1 MIVYLGGVPGVGKT
15 KVTKQVENLASEKG
29 FALKRLRGTD
39 ILCELAG
46 VSSVDEL
53 RRLPEEIRHEL
64 RPEMYRR
71 IYAEDREYP
80 NTVRLG
86 DGHFCM
92 FEINSDKFGTREM
105 QPWDKDQVLGI
116 IVLIA
121 PPNLILERRKVDK
134 ETRDDRRLDLGSI
147 TYEQKMELLIAKQQ
161 SEQIGCPMAVF
172 DNSSVDISPLVLEIL
187 FTITVWKKSRGFFN
201 KESMRSFNKEVE

>member
-15 KVTKQVENLASEKG
+15 KVTKQVESLASEKG
-29 FALKRLRGTD
+29 FTLKRLRGTG

-53 RRLPEEIRHEL
+53 RRLPEETRHEL

-71 IYAEDREYP
+71 IYAEDREDP

-92 FEINSDKFGTREM
+92 FEINSDRFGTREI

-116 IVLIA
+116 MVLIA
-121 PPNLILERRKVDK
+121 PSNLILERRKVDE
-134 ETRDDRRLDLGSI
+134 ETRDDRRSDLDSI

-172 DNSSVDISPLVLEIL
+172 DNSLVDISPLVSNIL
-187 FTITVWKKSRGFFN
+187 FTITVWKESR
-201 KESMRSFNKEVE
+201 RSFNKEVE